1 MDAAKKRARA
11 RTDAKMMLLVIAS
24 FVAVVAVGVTI
35 FLYFYNS
42 YIDGLLYQERLS
54 QMKEVTSQL
63 FTGLEDVVESRW
75 NSADTF
81 CAYIEAEK
89 PETDE
94 SLQSFMFQQ
103 AALNKTVEKST
114 HLIAVDDLGRYC
126 TEEGWQETL
135 NELDLLLDSPER
147 ISFVSK
153 SMTSNETSMYFLQR
167 LEEPITIQDGG
178 RTVNLIYYGIAQAME
193 QLNPYFSCKAY
204 NDSNSVYVLDNQG
217 MRVFR
222 SSSSSSLLRGY
233 NTYTTLEQMEYLH
246 NNSFQEA
253 KEDLDSTGYGYAN
266 AVLDGEEYYYALY
279 QMENAEWSLLFL
291 VPSSQVATNVVTMV
305 NTTVRLILFFAVVL
319 VVIAA
324 LVIVLLMNLKQQQA
338 VEMERRNSEK
348 LEDINEELT
357 VAVKQAERA
366 TKAAEEAQK
375 TAEAANKA
383 KSEFLSNMSHD
394 IRTPMNAI
402 VGISRLMEN
411 EPGLSDKM
419 HTYISKVLM
428 SSRHL
433 LSLINDVLDMSKI
446 ESSEVKLNRE
456 SVSLAEQVGQIDS
469 IIRPQ
474 VEERGQDF
482 KILVHE
488 IAHEYVIGDCVRLRQ
503 VLINLL
509 SNAVKYTDYNGTI
522 RLDLEEL
529 PCAVP
534 GSATFRIAVTGNGF
548 GMAPEFLKRIFE
560 PFTRAENSTTNK
572 VQGTGLGMAITKN
585 IVDLMHGT
593 ITVESELNKGSR
605 FEVTLTFPID
615 ESRNKTVPLQ
625 RVLLIADDDVL
636 TNNMSAALREAAVPF
651 SAARTEAEAM
661 EILKQNP
668 VEVILL
674 AGHLYDKTLAETVQ
688 MLRSSAQDAVLIF
701 CCDYAQQEK
710 VHDILMEKGVDG
722 LIARPF
728 FLSNLVRAVEH
739 IRGETS
745 SETEERKNALKGVRF
760 LCAEDNELN
769 AEILKATLE
778 VQGAECTIYSN
789 GQEIVDAFESVQPGE
804 YDMILMDVMMPVMDG
819 LEATRR
825 IRTSANPLGKTIPI
839 IAMTANAFAEDIRK
853 SKEAGMDAHLS
864 KPMNIEDLKKTVQR
878 YRVTPPPKINSGEA
892 RYLRK

>member
-1 MDAAKKRARA
+1 MEDTTRKAQKHANRQSLVS
-11 RTDAKMMLLVIAS
+11 LLIILV
-24 FVAVVAVGVTI
+24 FVLGCVFA
-35 FLYFYNS
+35 FLGFYNN
-42 YIDGLLYQERLS
+42 YIDKTLYEERLN
-54 QMKEVTSQL
+54 QMREVTTQL
-63 FTGLEDVVESRW
+63 FSGLEDVTRTEWRT
-75 NSADTF
+75 AARQCRALQQEQPKTL
-81 CAYIEAEK
+81 
-89 PETDE
+89 DE
-94 SLQSFMFQQ
+94 LLAFLEQQ
-103 AALNKTVEKST
+103 ADLEDLDST
-114 HLIAVDDLGRYC
+114 RCKVIAVDENGLYYTQDGDQGLLGEREYLSDFPEKVSYVSNSMLADT
-126 TEEGWQETL
+126 TEM
-135 NELDLLLDSPER
+135 
-147 ISFVSK
+147 V
-153 SMTSNETSMYFLQR
+153 FLQR
-167 LEEPITIQDGG
+167 LDEPITIQSDGKE
-178 RTVNLIYYGIAQAME
+178 VDLCYYGISQDME
-193 QLNPYFSCKAY
+193 ELNPYFECTAY
-204 NDSNSVYVLDNQG
+204 DRNNSVYVVDNNG
-217 MRVFR
+217 LKLF
-222 SSSSSSLLRGY
+222 SSSSSSSSGPLLKGF
-233 NTYTTLEQMEYLH
+233 NIYTVLEQMDYLH
-246 NNSFQEA
+246 DSSFAEA
-253 KEDLDSTGYGYAN
+253 KAELEENGLSYSN
-266 AVLDGEEYYYALY
+266 AIINGTEVYYALY
-279 QMENAEWSLLFL
+279 QMDSAVWTLIFL
-291 VPSSQVATNVVTMV
+291 VPSEYVAV
-305 NTTVRLILFFAVVL
+305 NTVALINTTIRLVLTFTVLMVAVS
-319 VVIAA
+319 VIS
-324 LVIVLLMNLKQQQA
+324 IFWLMQKQKEIA
-338 VEMERRNSEK
+338 VDIERKANEA

-357 VAVKQAERA
+357 AAVKQAERA
-366 TKAAEEAQK
+366 TKTAEKAQK

-411 EPGLSDKM
+411 ESGLSDKM
-419 HTYISKVLM
+419 HIYISKVLL
-428 SSRHL
+428 SSQHL

-474 VEERGQDF
+474 AEERGQNF

-488 IAHEYVIGDCVRLRQ
+488 IAHEYVIGDSVRLRQ
-503 VLINLL
+503 VFINLL
-509 SNAVKYTDYNGTI
+509 SNAVKYTDYNGNI

-534 GSATFRIAVTGNGF
+534 DSATFRIVVTDNGF
-548 GMAPEFLKRIFE
+548 GMAPEFIEHIFE

-572 VQGTGLGMAITKN
+572 TQGTGLGMAITKN

-745 SETEERKNALKGVRF
+745 SENEERKNALKGVRF

-878 YRVTPPPKINSGEA
+878 YRVTPP
-892 RYLRK
+892 RR